1 MGQRMVR
8 AVTSTEETA
17 EKMAAEAMETEEI
30 VVDVVTT
37 DSTAAS
43 GWRHLELSPSV
54 SDAFINLSCFIDLA
68 VRVPPLVNLTSGRC
82 GDEWYH
88 GGSSWYIQW

>member
-1 MGQRMVR
+1 MMGQRMVR

-37 DSTAAS
+37 DSTAAEV
-43 GWRHLELSPSV
+43 GVVETVVIGYHEDGDR
-54 SDAFINLSCFIDLA
+54 
-68 VRVPPLVNLTSGRC
+68 PPPPT
-82 GDEWYH
+82 H
-88 GGSSWYIQW
+88 QM